1 MNTELVLEIQAPG
14 YKKNEIQIEFDN
26 RWLIATGIS
35 EKYGN
40 AGFSEYIP
48 EEYEIENATAKLE
61 DGILEIKFPLKQ
73 KANRILEIQ

>member
-26 RWLIATGIS
+26 RWLIATSIS
-35 EKYGN
+35 EKYGSG
-40 AGFSEYIP
+40 GFSEYIP